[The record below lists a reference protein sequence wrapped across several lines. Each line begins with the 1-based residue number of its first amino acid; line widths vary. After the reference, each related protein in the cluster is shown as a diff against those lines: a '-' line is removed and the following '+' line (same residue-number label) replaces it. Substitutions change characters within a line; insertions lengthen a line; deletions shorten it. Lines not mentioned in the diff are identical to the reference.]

1 MTVPATVNGALSSCR
16 VTVVTPRARVDVVLP
31 RQSTFAE
38 LVPQLVRLAAAS
50 GQAAA
55 DHPGWV
61 LSRLGGA
68 PLALGLTVA
77 AAQVRDGEVLHLTP
91 RERPRGPLLFD
102 DVIDSI
108 ASVAESGTGAWGPK
122 VARQAGIG
130 AAVVLLLG
138 AAALLQAAA
147 AGTVLAPIGTGLLAL
162 VLLLGGGALSRAYGD
177 AGAGAAG
184 ALAGVGAAL
193 LAGMSALPPHAMVS
207 TTAGSLAAGFA
218 AVTVYGVLAAV
229 SVADRL
235 PWFVAVSVSSG
246 LGAITTAVVLLAD
259 TRPESAAG
267 VVGVLATALAAVAPM
282 LALRLGRLPLPRVP
296 DDMDS
301 FRADEQPSLGED
313 MVGQTSHAQGL
324 LNSLLI
330 ALGLVV
336 LASSIVLVESGG
348 AWEAGLVALLG
359 LAWMLRSRSYTGTV
373 QRLVLVGFGLASLV
387 CAGIWLA
394 AGDAR
399 SLLFAA
405 GLTVV
410 VAAVICLVYAGR
422 VAKGHRSPYWA
433 RLLDISEFLCLLSL
447 VPMVAMIAGIYEA
460 VRG

>member
-1 MTVPATVNGALSSCR
+1 MTVTPSVQAGSTRR
-16 VTVVTPRARVDVVLP
+16 VTVVTPRARVDVALP
-31 RQSTFAE
+31 PQSTFAE
-38 LVPQLVRLAAAS
+38 LVPQLVRLAGAS
-50 GQAAA
+50 GQASA

-68 PLALGLTVA
+68 PLALGLSVA
-77 AAQVRDGEVLHLTP
+77 AAQVRDGEVLHLSP

-122 VARQAGIG
+122 VARGAGIG

-138 AAALLQAAA
+138 AAALLQSAA
-147 AGTVLAPIGTGLLAL
+147 AGTVLAPVGTGLLAL

-177 AGAGAAG
+177 ASAGAAG

-193 LAGMSALPPHAMVS
+193 LAGMSALPPHALFS
-207 TTAGSLAAGFA
+207 TSAGALAAGFA

-235 PWFVAVSVSSG
+235 PWFVAVSVSAG
-246 LGAITTAVVLLAD
+246 FGAITTAVVLLAD
-259 TRPESAAG
+259 TSPTSAAA
-267 VVGVLATALAAVAPM
+267 VVAVIATALAAVAPM
-282 LALRLGRLPLPRVP
+282 MALRLGRLPLPRVP

-301 FRADEQPSLGED
+301 FRANEQPSLGDD
-313 MVGQTSHAQGL
+313 MIGQTSHAQEL
-324 LNSLLI
+324 LNGLLI
-330 ALGLVV
+330 ALGLVM
-336 LASSIVLVESGG
+336 LSGSIVLVASGG

-359 LAWMLRSRSYTGTV
+359 VAWMLRSRSYAGSV
-373 QRLVLVGFGLASLV
+373 QRLVLVSFGGASLV

-394 AGDAR
+394 VSGER
-399 SLLFAA
+399 SFLFAA
-405 GLTVV
+405 GLAVV
-410 VAAVICLVYAGR
+410 VAAVVCLFYASR
-422 VAKGHRSPYWA
+422 VARGIRSPYWG
-433 RLLDISEFLCLLSL
+433 RLLDITEFLALLSL
-447 VPMVAMIAGIYEA
+447 VPMVGMIAGIYEA